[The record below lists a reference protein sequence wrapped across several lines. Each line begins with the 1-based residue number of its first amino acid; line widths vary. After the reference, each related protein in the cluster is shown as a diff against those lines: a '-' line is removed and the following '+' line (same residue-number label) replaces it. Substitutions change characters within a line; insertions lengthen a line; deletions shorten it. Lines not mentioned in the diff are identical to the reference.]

1 MSTRKQIKNV
11 GILFI
16 GQLVIKGS
24 SFLKQLLMAFFLG
37 VSGQVDLLIVSQII
51 PSILSSMIAG
61 GAGEILVTSKKKGT
75 HYDENFV
82 ALFIFSITTLT
93 LFTSLIYLLCLPLV
107 SALFNVHISQKS
119 LFWSISIIVILAR
132 IPAALVSGLQHLL
145 FAKDKYNFFIISSL
159 TAEIAGILTIVLL
172 FKNIGVL
179 AFAYGLLVTP
189 FVNALLFVY
198 AHQLNIFVIFN
209 KNIWI
214 EQKEELISILKKTLS
229 LSLQTLLNHLS
240 TFWERTLSFR
250 FMSTGFLSAMNYS
263 KSLTEL
269 PKMALLS
276 SILTTT
282 YIEQINKK
290 KEDDNEYLKYTNK
303 MEKFL
308 SEISLI
314 FQILSIFFGPFILI
328 LFFKRGAF
336 DELAVIKTF
345 AIYQILSI
353 GFLPGLMMNF
363 LSRTM
368 YIEAELKKLFYV
380 ILAKFILE
388 ITIMISFIS
397 LSTFAIPVAIVLGK
411 FFSNITIFII
421 LLRKHKEIF
430 NVSAFIKINILLLIL
445 SVTIGIT
452 NNYLI
457 TILIP
462 KSIWELT
469 SIYAPLFI
477 LFAFATFYYLSSN
490 YSSEFKRYFLKKN
503 I

>member
-1 MSTRKQIKNV
+1 MSTKKQIKNV

-16 GQLVIKGS
+16 GQLLIKGS

-37 VSGQVDLLIVSQII
+37 ISGQVDLLIVSQII

-61 GAGEILVTSKKKGT
+61 GAGEILVTSKKKGK

-82 ALFIFSITTLT
+82 VLFIFSIATLT
-93 LFTSLIYLLCLPLV
+93 ILIGLIYLLCLPLV
-107 SALFNVHISQKS
+107 STLFDVKISQKS
-119 LFWSISIIVILAR
+119 LFWSISIIIILAK
-132 IPAALVSGLQHLL
+132 IPAVFVSGLQHLL
-145 FAKDKYNFFIISSL
+145 FAKDKYNFFTISSL
-159 TAEIAGILTIVLL
+159 FAEIAGILTIILL

-179 AFAYGLLVTP
+179 AFAYGLFVTP
-189 FVNALLFVY
+189 FVNALFFVY
-198 AHQLNIFVIFN
+198 AHKLNVFVIFN
-209 KNIWI
+209 KDVWLD
-214 EQKEELISILKKTLS
+214 QKEELISILKKTFS
-229 LSLQTLLNHLS
+229 LSLQTLINQLS

-250 FMSTGFLSAMNYS
+250 YLSTGFLSAMNYS

-290 KEDDNEYLKYTNK
+290 KEDESEYLKYTNK

-345 AIYQILSI
+345 AIYQILSV
-353 GFLPGLMMNF
+353 GFLPGLMLNF

-368 YIEAELKKLFYV
+368 YIEAEFKKLFYV

-388 ITIMISFIS
+388 IAIMIAFIS
-397 LSTFAIPVAIVLGK
+397 FSAYAIPVALVFGK
-411 FFSNITIFII
+411 FFTSIAIFII
-421 LLRKHKEIF
+421 LVRKHKEIF
-430 NVSAFIKINILLLIL
+430 NVVAFIKINILLLIL
-445 SVTIGIT
+445 SITIGIA

-457 TILIP
+457 TILLP
-462 KSIWELT
+462 KSIWELIA
-469 SIYAPLFI
+469 IYTPLFI
-477 LFAFATFYYLSSN
+477 LSAIAIFYYLNTN
-490 YSSEFKRYFLKKN
+490 YGTEFKRYFLKKN